1 VTFEADRNVC
11 FNPLLAVDQ
20 VKFGN
25 GMSFAAWRRMGK
37 DVHSVYAD
45 PLFMDAARRDFR
57 LKPESPAFKTGF
69 VDFDQSDI
77 GRRKIGADRK

>member
-1 VTFEADRNVC
+1 VY
-11 FNPLLAVDQ
+11 FNPLLSLDQ
-20 VKFGN
+20 VRFGN
-25 GMSFAAWRRMGK
+25 GMSLAAWRRMGK

-57 LKPESPAFKTGF
+57 LRPGSPALKTGF

-77 GRRKIGADRK
+77 GRRKISANRD

>member
-1 VTFEADRNVC
+1 MLT
-11 FNPLLAVDQ
+11 VDQ
-20 VKFGN
+20 VEFGN
-25 GMSFAAWRRMGK
+25 GMSLEAWRKMGK
-37 DVHSVYAD
+37 DVCSVYAD

-57 LKPESPAFKTGF
+57 LKPGSPAFKTGF